1 MLAIILVDYR
11 NETKTVEFV
20 KSQLNRLNTPHHLV
34 IVSCA
39 ATTEGIAKLQ
49 NELGGTVCREVTTN
63 NPAAQEA
70 EALALSLKNDWQTD
84 DDRSK
89 EPFIIPAKENLG
101 YARGNNLGAV
111 FAKTLF
117 APQYIV
123 FTNNDVRFTNP
134 DVANAL
140 TEKLSDHPE
149 AACIGPRLVGRDGRE
164 QSPQPYKSFF
174 DNHIWNTWAYYLW
187 PREKRRR
194 YFKWDYAHEAC
205 EGLHYNVTGSFF
217 MVRADDFFKAGMM
230 DANTFLYAEEQIL
243 AERFLAI
250 GKSEYYLPGYTV
262 VHEHSVTVRK
272 FLSQKQKDEAMF
284 RSLCYY
290 YRRYRHVGSAELF
303 LGRQTF
309 QFVKLSNLKKEIV
322 RRFKYNRKNKKP
334 Q

>member
-1 MLAIILVDYR
+1 MLAIILVDYH
-11 NETKTVEFV
+11 NETKTIEFV
-20 KSQLNRLNTPHHLV
+20 KSQLNRLTTPHHLV
-34 IVSCA
+34 IVSNA
-39 ATTEGIAKLQ
+39 ATKEGTVKLQ
-49 NELGGTVCREVTTN
+49 NELGGTVCREMTTK
-63 NPAAQEA
+63 NPTVQEA
-70 EALALSLKNDWQTD
+70 KVLALSIKNNRQND
-84 DDRSK
+84 DNHDE
-89 EPFIIPAKENLG
+89 EPYIIPEAENLG

-111 FAKTLF
+111 FAQTLWSDE
-117 APQYIV
+117 YLL
-123 FTNNDVRFTNP
+123 FTNNDVRLTNP

-140 TEKLSDHPE
+140 AEKLSAHPE
-149 AACIGPRLVGRDGRE
+149 AACIGPRIVGRDGRE

-174 DNHIWNTWAYYLW
+174 DNHIWNAWAYYLW
-187 PREKRRR
+187 PREKRRH
-194 YFKWDYAHEAC
+194 YFKWDYAHEAR

-250 GKSEYYLPGYTV
+250 GKSEYYLPSYTV

-290 YRRYRHVGSAELF
+290 YRHYRHVGSAEIF
-303 LGRQTF
+303 LGRLTF

-322 RRFKYNRKNKKP
+322 RRFKENRKNKKP